1 MKVNENVCLPLK
13 ENSSAVKTETRTDL
27 TNWNNT
33 KNITD
38 KQVKFNCPNFM
49 TYTVPRA
56 LIKRHKK
63 NLPVRAMHKFSSRAL
78 ESHTAIRT
86 VLQHAEGTKKERKT
100 NKGGPI
106 MKCLLTEL
114 GRATRE
120 NLWLSPMHDLVELRP
135 FIMTNDFPAGAPTQ
149 LLSTSVLR

>member
-1 MKVNENVCLPLK
+1 MYAYLLRKTAQLQKLK
-13 ENSSAVKTETRTDL
+13 LELIL

-38 KQVKFNCPNFM
+38 KQVKFNCPNYM

-78 ESHTAIRT
+78 DSHTALRT

-100 NKGGPI
+100 NNGGHI

>member
-1 MKVNENVCLPLK
+1 MYAYLLRKTAQLQKLK
-13 ENSSAVKTETRTDL
+13 LELIL

-38 KQVKFNCPNFM
+38 KQVKFNCPNYM

-78 ESHTAIRT
+78 ESHTALRT

-100 NKGGPI
+100 NNGGHI